1 MKVLYSVF
9 IALFIVLFFANCD
22 QLRVL
27 DRGRGSGGVPG
38 GGSSDRG
45 KNPYG
50 TTGDY
55 DEEGRRR
62 GETDFS
68 GDGGYDDEDE
78 EYYCPADEGDCEEE
92 DERYSRDYDHLED
105 EYDGVSGNIDFE
117 GANTMQ
123 AYRTGIRA
131 NRPIERGRVYVDM
144 NREGNHRYY
153 SGRIEVAF
161 KVRRASGE
169 DEVISQEFSSGY
181 GDDNRYNVWA
191 KFNGRLG
198 FHAFFSDSW
207 KGVILVIDE
216 VTNVTSERTAV
227 DRINLRNQLGSG
239 SIWFKSFLSHH
250 RSNERDCYEGG
261 SPIPIGAPGSPPA
274 PPRKCWFI
282 SVGPYN
288 CQAWSRNRP
297 GASVYTFQALEPRN
311 SCYKRLGRFDG
322 LNISKAFDTDDDGN
336 IYIAN

>member
-1 MKVLYSVF
+1 MKILYSVF
-9 IALFIVLFFANCD
+9 TALFVILFFANCD
-22 QLRVL
+22 QLPVF
-27 DRGRGSGGVPG
+27 DRGGPSGRTSGGNPD
-38 GGSSDRG
+38 GSSG
-45 KNPYG
+45 NPYG

-62 GETDFS
+62 GKTDFS
-68 GDGGYDDEDE
+68 GDGSYEEDG
-78 EYYCPADEGDCEEE
+78 YYCPADEGDCEEE
-92 DERYSRDYDHLED
+92 DERYSKDYDDLED
-105 EYDGVSGNIDFE
+105 EYDGVSGNIDFA

-123 AYRTGIRA
+123 DYRTGIRA
-131 NRPIERGRVYVDM
+131 NRPIERGRIYVDM

-161 KVRRASGE
+161 KVRRASGK

-191 KFNGRLG
+191 RFNGKLG
-198 FHAFFSDSW
+198 FHAFFSDAW
-207 KGVILVIDE
+207 KGMILVIDE
-216 VTNVTSERTAV
+216 VTNVTNERTAV
-227 DRINLRNQLGSG
+227 DQINLKNQLGSG

-250 RSNERDCYEGG
+250 RNNHDDCYEGG
-261 SPIPIGAPGSPPA
+261 NPIPMGYPGSPPA
-274 PPRKCWFI
+274 PSEKCWFI
-282 SVGPYN
+282 STGPYN

-311 SCYKRLGRFDG
+311 SCYKKLGDFDG

-336 IYIAN
+336 IYIAQ